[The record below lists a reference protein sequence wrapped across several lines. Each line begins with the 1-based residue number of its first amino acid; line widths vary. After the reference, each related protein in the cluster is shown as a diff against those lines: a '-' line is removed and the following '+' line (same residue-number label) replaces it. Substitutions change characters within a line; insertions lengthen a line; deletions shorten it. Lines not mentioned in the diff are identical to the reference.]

1 MLNEC
6 GLFLVSGGGRN
17 IIFGGCGRMGVD
29 GALFWV
35 GGWVE
40 VSGDEWGII
49 LGGWGRVGKHFG

>member
-6 GLFLVSGGGRN
+6 GLFWVSGGGRN

-35 GGWVE
+35 VGGGWE
-40 VSGDEWGII
+40 NILGEWG
-49 LGGWGRVGKHFG
+49 